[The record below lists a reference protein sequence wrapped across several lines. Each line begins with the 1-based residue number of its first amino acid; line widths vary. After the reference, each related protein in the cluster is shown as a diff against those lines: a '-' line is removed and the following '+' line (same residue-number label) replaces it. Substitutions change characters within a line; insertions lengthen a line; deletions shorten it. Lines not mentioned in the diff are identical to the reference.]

1 MNNEVSGL
9 RGRSFVQGALMKTS
23 VIEVLEMLSVSSV
36 DEVENRIGEV
46 PGVQSVTV
54 NFAAGSATVR
64 YDETRLEIA
73 NVKSA
78 VRQREHESAVPD
90 SSWAGAGQEGHTA
103 PGAPP
108 ATRAPD
114 APITA
119 PVAPAAADTA
129 SAGTAQQDR
138 AAPSTSVAATPKI
151 APTVPGSAAAS
162 TPETAAAPAPQVP
175 AAAMA
180 KPAPAD
186 APKSLLQRLRPWF
199 IALVIVVVLAGLAFG
214 LWWWFLRDE
223 PPDGITLYGNVD
235 VRQVSL
241 AFNANERVA
250 EMRASEGERVKQGQI
265 LGVLVT
271 TTLKLHIAQA
281 QAQSGIQEQALRR
294 LQSGSRPQEISQA
307 RAGVAA
313 ARAEATKA
321 SQQYERLQAIS
332 SNTNGRAVSR
342 QDLDAASS
350 MQAVSQAQLDSA
362 GKTLELAVAGPR
374 KEDIGQARARL
385 DAAKAELSVLK
396 QQLADA
402 ELKSPIDAV
411 VRSRL
416 LEPGDM
422 ATPQRPA
429 YALTITN
436 PVWVRAYI
444 SETDLGRVK
453 PGEAARVLTDSHPDQ
468 ALSGCVGYISSIAE
482 FTPKTVQTAELR
494 TSLVYEI
501 RIYVD
506 DPDNRLRQGMPATV
520 RLPTDITLCAE
531 TDASRATR
539 HE

>member
-1 MNNEVSGL
+1 
-9 RGRSFVQGALMKTS
+9 MKTG
-23 VIEVLEMLSVSSV
+23 VIEVLEMLSVLSV
-36 DEVENRIGEV
+36 DEVEKRIGEV
-46 PGVQSVTV
+46 PGVQSVAV
-54 NFAAGSATVR
+54 DFAGGSATVR
-64 YDETRLEIA
+64 YDEARLEIA
-73 NVKSA
+73 DVKSA
-78 VRQREHESAVPD
+78 VRQRGYESAVPAIASGD
-90 SSWAGAGQEGHTA
+90 GQEGHTA
-103 PGAPP
+103 LGTLR
-108 ATRAPD
+108 TRAPHALIA
-114 APITA
+114 API
-119 PVAPAAADTA
+119 AASVSDTA
-129 SAGTAQQDR
+129 SSGTAQHDR
-138 AAPSTSVAATPKI
+138 AAPSTSAAVAPKIVATP
-151 APTVPGSAAAS
+151 PGA
-162 TPETAAAPAPQVP
+162 AAAPAPVVAVAP
-175 AAAMA
+175 DAAA
-180 KPAPAD
+180 KPARGE
-186 APKSLLQRLRPWF
+186 APKSLWQLRRPWF
-199 IALVIVVVLAGLAFG
+199 IAAVIVVVLTGLAFG
-214 LWWWFLRDE
+214 IWWWVLRGK

-250 EMRASEGERVKQGQI
+250 ELRANEGDRVKQGQI

-281 QAQSGIQEQALRR
+281 QAQSVIQEQALRR

-313 ARAEATKA
+313 AQAEATRA
-321 SQQYERLQAIS
+321 SQQLQRLQAVS
-332 SNTNGRAVSR
+332 RSTDGRAVSR

-350 MQAVSQAQLDSA
+350 TQAVTQAQLDNA
-362 GKTLELAVAGPR
+362 GKALELVVLGPR
-374 KEDIGQARARL
+374 KEDIEQARAKG
-385 DAAKAELSVLK
+385 DAARAELGVLK

-429 YALTITN
+429 YALAITD

-453 PGEAARVLTDSHPDQ
+453 PGEAARVVTDSQPDRP
-468 ALSGCVGYISSIAE
+468 LSGCVGYISSVAE

-501 RIYVD
+501 RILVN

-520 RLPTDITLCAE
+520 QLPTEVTLCAKTE
-531 TDASRATR
+531 ALGATR
-539 HE
+539 P